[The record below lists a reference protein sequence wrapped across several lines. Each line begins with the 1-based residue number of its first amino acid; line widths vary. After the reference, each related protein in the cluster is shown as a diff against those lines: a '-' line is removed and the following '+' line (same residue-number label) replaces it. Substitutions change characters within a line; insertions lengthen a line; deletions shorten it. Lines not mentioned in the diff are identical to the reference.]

1 MSKNRLMLIAT
12 LALVAC
18 GYDSAEIVER
28 HGTERRGLTME
39 LSEDQ
44 GLVRV
49 LLVNH
54 EEVPVVVNKLFR
66 IHGSDAEVSFEFE
79 AVASASRSYGG
90 RGQSHVPNPE
100 DSLFVLMPR
109 SMVGMYYLKEDIRDL
124 YSVGRGC
131 FKFKAVYEN
140 KMRSIQADDGK
151 VTSNEVSICFDEK

>member
-1 MSKNRLMLIAT
+1 MNKNKLLLIAT

-18 GYDSAEIVER
+18 GSDSAEIVER
-28 HGTERRGLTME
+28 HGAERRGLAME

-90 RGQSHVPNPE
+90 RGQSHVPNPG

-109 SMVGMYYLKEDIRDL
+109 SMVGMYYLKEDIQDL

-131 FKFKAVYEN
+131 FKVKAVYEN
-140 KMRSIQADDGK
+140 KMRSIQADDEK
-151 VTSNEVSICFDEK
+151 VTSNEVSICFDGR